1 MQVTDRPFASHVR
14 NSRNDAKP
22 RHSGFKG
29 ALDVSGVLSL
39 FSPFSFFLPLPFWAL
54 SLANF
59 ILRFLFFPA
68 MAKEGAIG
76 YSILHTLKYS
86 LVTQM
91 VRNLSAMQ
99 ETWVQSLGQEDPLQK
114 GMTTHSSILAW
125 KIPRTQEPGG
135 LQSTRS
141 QSQTQLID

>member
-1 MQVTDRPFASHVR
+1 MPNPGTPASKVHLMSV
-14 NSRNDAKP
+14 
-22 RHSGFKG
+22 GF
-29 ALDVSGVLSL
+29 SCPLSL

-54 SLANF
+54 SLASF

-76 YSILHTLKYS
+76 YSVLHTLKYS

-91 VRNLSAMQ
+91 VRNLSAVQ

-125 KIPRTQEPGG
+125 KNPKDKGAWWATVH
-135 LQSTRS
+135 
-141 QSQTQLID
+141 